1 MSDMERAGVEL
12 FVDGAEAF
20 RSGMEGAS
28 GALESLG
35 DTALFVGNEAMG
47 ALASGVEVV
56 GSAIAGL
63 VSGGLAVA
71 GAALLAFA
79 GGIATGA
86 LEAEQGQLKIDRL
99 ARQLTAMGDDT
110 DITIGQ
116 VEALGAQFA
125 TLAGGSDDV
134 VIAIAQIGISSQ
146 AVSSEALP
154 DFIAASLDLG
164 AVMGDNAA
172 AAKLLGKIYAEPENA
187 AALLKRQNILLTEA
201 QQEEIKALTEAG
213 DKAGALAIV
222 MDVLATNTGG
232 AALANAT
239 TLSGAWGIFT
249 TTVGEAFEE
258 LGANFLPLMQTLG
271 AFIISDVV
279 PAVTAFST
287 AFSEVIGFLMSGTEI
302 GPALFPLFE
311 TIRSIF
317 GPDAA
322 TMFLEFSRGLQG
334 ISDFVTANIPAM
346 QQVFSDVF
354 NAISVATFALVSVW
368 DTSLAPAIGTLFT
381 ALFGQ
386 APTAQEAMT
395 GMLDAISI
403 GAGNLAIWVTTVLV
417 PAVQS
422 FSLWIVNDFTPAA
435 VGLQEWLAVNIPL
448 AIQAVSDF
456 WTNVLVPASQSVS
469 DFWTNTL
476 VPAFSAAYD
485 YTMTTLIPGIQSL
498 AEFLSGALTQATDNV
513 SALWTTV
520 LLPAF
525 TAVQSFIADPLI
537 PLFTALGG
545 AFGELARIGSEILAL
560 AFNAVILP
568 AMTAVNDFVRDNIT
582 PVLVDLG
589 VAIGTQ
595 VSPAMTDFKTGVLDP
610 MSGAFTAIG
619 DAVNGLIGWLDS
631 LTTALGNIHIP
642 PNLTPG
648 SPTPFELGLRGI
660 SSAIGDVT
668 TKMQTLSSVNSA
680 FDPIRLTTGGGQ
692 MTGGVG
698 AMGQRVAMPPVSSG
712 GGITYNN
719 NVSVQANYARYASP
733 PSLFSDITQGLNR
746 ARA

>member
-28 GALESLG
+28 GALETLG

-63 VSGGLAVA
+63 VSGGLAIA

-79 GGIATGA
+79 GGVATGA

-116 VEALGAQFA
+116 VEALGAEFA
-125 TLAGGSDDV
+125 MLAGGSDDV

-201 QQEEIKALTEAG
+201 QQEEIKALTKAG

-249 TTVGEAFEE
+249 TTIGESFETI
-258 LGANFLPLMQTLG
+258 GASFLPMMQSLG
-271 AFIISDVV
+271 AFIISTI
-279 PAVTAFST
+279 PIVTALG
-287 AFSEVIGFLMSGTEI
+287 EVIAVVFSGGDIYAGSMATLGTAIASVFGEETNNMVMGFINGIVDGFNTLNTFIQTNM
-302 GPALFPLFE
+302 PAIE
-311 TIRSIF
+311 
-317 GPDAA
+317 A
-322 TMFLEFSRGLQG
+322 T
-334 ISDFVTANIPAM
+334 VTA
-346 QQVFSDVF
+346 VW

-485 YTMTTLIPGIQSL
+485 YTMTTLIPGLQSL
-498 AEFLSGALTQATDNV
+498 AEYLTGALTQATDNV

-525 TAVQSFIADPLI
+525 TSVQAFIADPLI

-545 AFGELARIGSEILAL
+545 VFGELARIGSEILAL

-589 VAIGTQ
+589 VAISTQ
-595 VSPAMTDFKTGVLDP
+595 VSPAMGDFQTGVLDP

-619 DAVNGLIGWLDS
+619 DAISGVIGWLDT
-631 LTTALGNIHIP
+631 LTQALSNIHIP

-668 TKMQTLSSVNSA
+668 TRMQTLSSVNSA
-680 FDPIRLTTGGGQ
+680 FDPIRLTSGGMASGS
-692 MTGGVG
+692 VG
-698 AMGQRVAMPPVSSG
+698 AVGARVAMPPVSSG